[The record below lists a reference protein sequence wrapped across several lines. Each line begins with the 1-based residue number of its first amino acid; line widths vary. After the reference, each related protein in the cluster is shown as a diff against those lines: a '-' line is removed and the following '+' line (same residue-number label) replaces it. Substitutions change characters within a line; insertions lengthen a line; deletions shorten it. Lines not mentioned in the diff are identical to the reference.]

1 MTITVSKA
9 VLSDAVNILSQ
20 ALSKK
25 NALPILDDFH
35 CKVDGKTMV
44 MTASDSEVTVC
55 KAVVLDEVKDG
66 GAFCMDAAMI
76 KNALAELP
84 EQPITLKVTDG
95 QIVVTHETGNFH
107 FAITHANP
115 DEYPILLLDHD
126 LPNLFDVDAKKVI
139 EAINRCIWATETS
152 DLRPA
157 MQGICFNVFDGFLEI
172 VASNGHHIIRSHIKA
187 NAPSE
192 LKAGFVLSKKAA
204 IMLTKQPKDVDF
216 FISFDDKHVLIEA
229 DDAVI
234 YASPIDVKYPD
245 YNKIWP
251 VGTRPT
257 ALINRNLLINSIKK
271 VAPFASGSSNMV
283 RFTFSKNTLELNSED
298 YDFGA
303 GATDAF
309 NVDYDDKTIAFG
321 IKASSLL
328 KTLQIMKTDKLFME
342 FTDDSKAITLSYENP
357 DETDQVDALHMPML
371 LND

>member
-9 VLSDAVNILSQ
+9 VLSDAVNVLSQ

-25 NALPILDDFH
+25 NTLPILDDFH

-55 KAVVLDEVKDG
+55 KTVVLDEVKDG

-84 EQPITLKVTDG
+84 EQPITLKVTDD

-107 FAITHANP
+107 FAITNANP
-115 DEYPILLLDHD
+115 DEYPILLLDQD

-187 NAPSE
+187 NVPAE

-216 FISFDDKHVLIEA
+216 FISFDDKHVMIEA

-234 YASPIDVKYPD
+234 YASLIDAKYPD

-251 VGTRPT
+251 VGTRTT

-283 RFTFSKNTLELNSED
+283 RFTFSKDTLVLNGED

-321 IKASSLL
+321 IKANSLL
-328 KTLQIMKTDKLFME
+328 KTLQIMKTDRLFME
-342 FTDDSKAITLSYENP
+342 FTDESKAITLSYESP